1 MARSSLPV
9 AKPRILVMD
18 DSEIAL
24 YATSVALEDQGFDV
38 RVAQS
43 LGAFN
48 VILKTWSP
56 NIVLTDVNMPGM
68 NGAELCRWI
77 KVRIDTQS
85 VPVVLFS
92 DLPEPEL
99 AELAEESGADAFV
112 TKAAGLQSVSK
123 KLSALFEEIVW

>member
-1 MARSSLPV
+1 MATSSLPA
-9 AKPRILVMD
+9 AKPRVLVMD

-24 YATSVALEDQGFDV
+24 YATSVALESQGFDV

-48 VILKTWSP
+48 VILKTWLP

-68 NGAELCRWI
+68 DGAELCRWI

-92 DLPEPEL
+92 DLPEPSL
-99 AELAEESGADAFV
+99 AKLARESGADGFV
-112 TKAAGLQSVSK
+112 TKAAGLQSVSQ